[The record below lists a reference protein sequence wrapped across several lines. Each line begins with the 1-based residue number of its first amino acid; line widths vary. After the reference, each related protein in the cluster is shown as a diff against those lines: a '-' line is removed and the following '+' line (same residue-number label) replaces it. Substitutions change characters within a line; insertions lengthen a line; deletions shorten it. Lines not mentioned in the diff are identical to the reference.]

1 MVFISQYF
9 NNPEIIFPEIAAI
22 AVGSLV
28 SPKLS
33 WNVNKWRVFLCIV
46 ICAVGGVLIVRFIP
60 APIWLQM
67 IIGYFLAQLVF
78 IFSRTTF
85 APMIS
90 AMVLPIMLQTS
101 TVVYIFSAIG
111 FTALIIV
118 IRYILEK
125 CGIVSKENYI
135 KLLSP
140 KSVDYTKVIVRSIIV
155 LPITFCMLQF
165 DWKFAVAPPL
175 LVAFIEFSN
184 SNKTSKFLFKAAA
197 LITSASFLGTMC
209 RYVLTVKLE
218 IPLFISA
225 VMGMILVILLMNI
238 VKLYIPPAGA
248 VTILAML
255 IPEKYLLIYPLEIL
269 LGITLL
275 AIISKFCFKFIF
287 AKLSVKKA
295 STI

>member
-33 WNVNKWRVFLCIV
+33 WNVNKWRMFLCIV

-60 APIWLQM
+60 APIWIQM
-67 IIGYFLAQLVF
+67 VIGYSLAQLFF
-78 IFSRTTF
+78 IFSKTTF

-125 CGIVSKENYI
+125 FGIVSKENYI

-175 LVAFIEFSN
+175 LVAFTEFSN

>member
-1 MVFISQYF
+1 MVFISQYL

-22 AVGSLV
+22 AVGGLV

-33 WNVNKWRVFLCIV
+33 WNVNKWRMFLCIV

-125 CGIVSKENYI
+125 FGIVSKENYI

-175 LVAFIEFSN
+175 LVAFTEFSN